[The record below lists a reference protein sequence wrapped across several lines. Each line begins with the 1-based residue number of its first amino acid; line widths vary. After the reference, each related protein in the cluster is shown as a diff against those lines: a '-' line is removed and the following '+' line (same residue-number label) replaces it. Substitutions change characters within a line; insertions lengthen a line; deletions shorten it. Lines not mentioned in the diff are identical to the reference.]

1 MTQYGVELDV
11 PAATILSIFGLRA
24 QVRDIVYVAVLYSD
38 LALIIVIL
46 VAEHLASGDF
56 LCRIHRS
63 QLHNPS
69 LLRQGETVTFCTTRI
84 IMHILILEHISF
96 TSFPDTNA
104 ILVYKLD
111 LSFSWDWKVRSL
123 TRPH

>member
-1 MTQYGVELDV
+1 M
-11 PAATILSIFGLRA
+11 
-24 QVRDIVYVAVLYSD
+24 RDIVYVAVLYSN

-46 VAEHLASGDF
+46 VAEYLTSGYF

-111 LSFSWDWKVRSL
+111 LSLS
-123 TRPH
+123 